1 MNKVQIID
9 DLKILLLSLGDNI
22 DPWLS
27 IIICSI
33 LFTLALLGT
42 HPIRIT
48 DEKGLFSV
56 CLIWVRRTTII
67 GFAFFIVFT
76 PILTF
81 LLSLMVFETSKFAY
95 LLADECFNEIKSNWW
110 VYLGCFFI
118 PMLWRWAINR
128 HFPTFIST
136 LKRKY
141 ALRVSKDSLSDIRTE
156 VSKIK
161 TKVYEVEKHF
171 KEQIAL
177 SIDLKEGVKDVEI
190 KQLQQSLKLSDYV
203 KSSRFISKEE
213 AATIAQEENGEE
225 FMDFIGYNPF
235 QNSIDVFLNS
245 EFVTLNSL
253 EEIKTNLLQKNY
265 IDEVR
270 YDIDL
275 VSLMNKNVKRIS
287 FWLIAISGVFAFIAM
302 LLINSSI
309 RLAVYSKRFII
320 KTMQMVG
327 ATKHFIRRPFIW
339 KSIRLGLIGSLIAV
353 AGLVVVAYYLD
364 KNLPE
369 LQLLAQP
376 TIFAVLCLSVVILG
390 IVITWISTFF
400 ATQRFL
406 NLKTEDLYY

>member
-1 MNKVQIID
+1 MSASFEKYQKRRLISSYFSVI
-9 DLKILLLSLGDNI
+9 
-22 DPWLS
+22 LS
-27 IIICSI
+27 ITLV
-33 LFTLALLGT
+33 LFLMGVLGLL
-42 HPIRIT
+42 
-48 DEKGLFSV
+48 V
-56 CLIWVRRTTII
+56 
-67 GFAFFIVFT
+67 
-76 PILTF
+76 
-81 LLSLMVFETSKFAY
+81 
-95 LLADECFNEIKSNWW
+95 
-110 VYLGCFFI
+110 
-118 PMLWRWAINR
+118 IN
-128 HFPTFIST
+128 
-136 LKRKY
+136 
-141 ALRVSKDSLSDIRTE
+141 A
-156 VSKIK
+156 
-161 TKVYEVEKHF
+161 TKVEKHF

-213 AATIAQEENGEE
+213 AATIAQEENGED

-253 EEIKTNLLQKNY
+253 EEIKTDLLQKNY

-353 AGLVVVAYYLD
+353 AGLIVVAYYLD

-390 IVITWISTFF
+390 IIITWISTFF